1 MQPYVR
7 ILTQDEID
15 IRIKRFWRYLDRTL
29 PNAFM
34 HANIG
39 PSDSPI
45 TRAILRA
52 DAELKQVSPNLTFI
66 YDPEITPDDLLLEV
80 AKNICECSKPH
91 IANGPVHDKI
101 FTKGLRDC
109 ELLQLTAAGGGGST
123 LVRLNLKAIAERSE
137 SLDDFFTRTLPH
149 YCQQQIAIID
159 ARCEFLYQQS
169 HFFENSFS

>member
-1 MQPYVR
+1 
-7 ILTQDEID
+7 
-15 IRIKRFWRYLDRTL
+15 
-29 PNAFM
+29 M

-91 IANGPVHDKI
+91 IAALRCMIK
-101 FTKGLRDC
+101 FSQKGATGL
-109 ELLQLTAAGGGGST
+109 
-123 LVRLNLKAIAERSE
+123 
-137 SLDDFFTRTLPH
+137 
-149 YCQQQIAIID
+149 
-159 ARCEFLYQQS
+159 
-169 HFFENSFS
+169 